1 MAAPLM
7 HTVLPASDDQ
17 DTLAAV
23 RDLLA
28 GPGRIALSTPNGQIT
43 LPEHLRQILADAA
56 AALAD
61 GQAVTVEPHRTVLT
75 TSEAAELLGISRP
88 TFVRLLESGKIPY
101 TSPGRTDGSNSP
113 TCWPSSSTNA
123 PAAARS
129 WTRWPARPAR
139 IRTAPPTASP
149 RPADPGGPAHMAAFR
164 VVLDACVMLPQTLND
179 LLLTVADAELYAPIW
194 TPDLL
199 AEVERNLHSDKFGK
213 TPQQAARR
221 VEQMRAAFPFAEE
234 EARGYESL
242 IPAMTND
249 SKDRHVLAAA
259 VRANAELI
267 VTDNL
272 KDFPASSVEPY
283 DLEVISP
290 DEFLW
295 DLFDLDPD
303 GVLESMQ
310 TVVTRNRHPPR
321 TLGELLESL
330 EKLTPRFVAAVR
342 GSFRPHDDDPI
353 AGASPTPVLPEL
365 AEAQIAALSAE
376 HREAYLTLRGMD
388 AAERTRF
395 LGHTTLARLAFD
407 VLTSMCVDGDLR
419 TVWPLFDRTF
429 GRRLP
434 RSGCTTT
441 TAISE
446 RTGGTVTWS
455 RRRWPTLRLVIR
467 CGCISSVCMC
477 GVFAPCCLIRRR
489 GGSGR
494 PRGWSRRAWS
504 CCICT
509 APPSTAM
516 CGSPVNSDGC
526 IRS

>member
-1 MAAPLM
+1 
-7 HTVLPASDDQ
+7 
-17 DTLAAV
+17 
-23 RDLLA
+23 
-28 GPGRIALSTPNGQIT
+28 
-43 LPEHLRQILADAA
+43 
-56 AALAD
+56 
-61 GQAVTVEPHRTVLT
+61 
-75 TSEAAELLGISRP
+75 
-88 TFVRLLESGKIPY
+88 
-101 TSPGRTDGSNSP
+101 
-113 TCWPSSSTNA
+113 
-123 PAAARS
+123 
-129 WTRWPARPAR
+129 
-139 IRTAPPTASP
+139 
-149 RPADPGGPAHMAAFR
+149 MAAFR